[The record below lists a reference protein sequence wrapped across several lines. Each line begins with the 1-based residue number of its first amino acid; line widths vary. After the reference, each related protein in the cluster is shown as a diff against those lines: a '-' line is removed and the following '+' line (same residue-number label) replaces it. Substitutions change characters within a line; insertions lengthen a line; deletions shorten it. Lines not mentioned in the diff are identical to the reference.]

1 MMHRTNSLL
10 AAITAA
16 VTLTACTTKES
27 KPADTTAVDT
37 GAAANAT
44 ASTAAPNEVT
54 ITASEYKFDAPDSIP
69 AGMTTFKLVNNGK
82 QPHHASLF
90 RLTEGHTYND
100 AMAGMRTMKPIEPP
114 PSWIVPAGGP
124 NAADPGG
131 SSNATVNLEPG
142 NYMFVCFIPDPK
154 GAPHFTH
161 GMTKGL
167 TVTPATTVSAPAPTP
182 DITVTLSDYKFD
194 WSTPLTAGTHT
205 IGVTTAAG
213 GQPHEIQ
220 VFRLA
225 PGKTQAD
232 LQGWLEQMMT
242 GKPSSGPPPAS
253 ALGGIAAIGTG
264 QTEYFTGDFPAGDYV
279 VMCFLDDAKDHK
291 PHFIHGM
298 IQTIKVT

>member
-1 MMHRTNSLL
+1 MHRTNSLL

-54 ITASEYKFDAPDSIP
+54 ITASEYKFDAP
-69 AGMTTFKLVNNGK
+69 G
-82 QPHHASLF
+82 
-90 RLTEGHTYND
+90 
-100 AMAGMRTMKPIEPP
+100 EPP